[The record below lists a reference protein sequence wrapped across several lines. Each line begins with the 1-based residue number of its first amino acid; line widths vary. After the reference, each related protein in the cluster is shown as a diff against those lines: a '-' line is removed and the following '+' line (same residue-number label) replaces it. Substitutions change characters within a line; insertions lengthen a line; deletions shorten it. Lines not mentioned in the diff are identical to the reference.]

1 MAALRLRAVVFLLL
15 ALLDIALSSS
25 SYTPV
30 TALDK
35 YGNSIQLKHA
45 REAASR
51 HGRLIVAARSS
62 REVVVVVSIY
72 TPKLGQLTT
81 SSSSSSSSVLQR
93 LLLGDTS
100 LYLACTGVKADAT
113 WLVQTMRRYSIRL
126 WERYDVA
133 NLTPTRISQAISQ
146 ALLGFMGYDRS
157 QEYHDGVTV
166 GVGADTKNDSWARP
180 LGIQTLIVSPHS
192 LILVEPSGIA
202 QPDMEYVAVGKES
215 AAIQRVLQERYRS
228 DASAEEIQELVIN
241 IIRETVEGQASA
253 ELVVE
258 VVSKDGVEVSS
269 VPLRPQAK

>member
-15 ALLDIALSSS
+15 SLLDIALSSS

-81 SSSSSSSSVLQR
+81 SSSSSSSVLQR

-166 GVGADTKNDSWARP
+166 GGADTKNDSWARP

-202 QPDMEYVAVGKES
+202 QPYMEYVAVGKES

>member
-1 MAALRLRAVVFLLL
+1 MVAPLRLRAVVLLCL
-15 ALLDIALSSS
+15 SLLDSAVSSS

-35 YGNSIQLKHA
+35 YGNLIQLKHA

-51 HGRLIVAARSS
+51 HGRLIVAARTS

-81 SSSSSSSSVLQR
+81 SSSVLQR

-113 WLVQTMRRYSIRL
+113 WLLQTLRHYSTRL

-133 NLTPTRISQAISQ
+133 NLAQTRIAQAVSQ

-166 GVGADTKNDSWARP
+166 GGDPRNDSWARP
-180 LGIQTLIVSPHS
+180 LGIQTLIVSSHS
-192 LILVEPSGIA
+192 LTLVEPSGIA

-215 AAIQRVLQERYRS
+215 AAIQRVLQERYRP
-228 DASAEEIQELVIN
+228 DASAEDMQELVID

-269 VPLRPQAK
+269 VPLRRQAK

>member
-1 MAALRLRAVVFLLL
+1 
-15 ALLDIALSSS
+15 
-25 SYTPV
+25 
-30 TALDK
+30 
-35 YGNSIQLKHA
+35 
-45 REAASR
+45 
-51 HGRLIVAARSS
+51 
-62 REVVVVVSIY
+62 
-72 TPKLGQLTT
+72 
-81 SSSSSSSSVLQR
+81 
-93 LLLGDTS
+93 
-100 LYLACTGVKADAT
+100 
-113 WLVQTMRRYSIRL
+113 
-126 WERYDVA
+126 
-133 NLTPTRISQAISQ
+133 
-146 ALLGFMGYDRS
+146 MGYDRS

-166 GVGADTKNDSWARP
+166 GGADTKNDSWARP

>member
-15 ALLDIALSSS
+15 SLLDIALSSS

-81 SSSSSSSSVLQR
+81 SSSSSPSVLQR

-166 GVGADTKNDSWARP
+166 GGADTKNDSWARP